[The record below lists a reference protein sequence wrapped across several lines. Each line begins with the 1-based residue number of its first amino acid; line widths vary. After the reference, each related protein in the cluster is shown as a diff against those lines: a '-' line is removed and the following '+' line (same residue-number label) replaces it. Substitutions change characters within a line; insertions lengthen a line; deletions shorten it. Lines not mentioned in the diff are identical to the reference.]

1 MRYGREMT
9 APGMWSEVHDRL
21 IALGPRRTLWE
32 NNSVYRFESTVM
44 SVLGR
49 FLTRMFRKQSQ
60 QHLEDF
66 KAFAENGTDV
76 RGSER

>member
-1 MRYGREMT
+1 MT

-32 NNSVYRFESTVM
+32 SDSEYRFDSSVM

-49 FLTRMFRKQSQ
+49 FLIRMFRKQSQ
-60 QHLEDF
+60 RHLEDF
-66 KAFAENGTDV
+66 KAFAERGVDV